1 MKFSALKEKFLN
13 KQFLTFGIIG
23 VINTA
28 VSILLYMF
36 FVGLHVQVG
45 IASFLGDTLSMV
57 GSYFMNIHFTY
68 KEKPTWKSA
77 LAFPLS
83 YLPGIIISAVI
94 VMIVVG
100 VFNGPEKWAKL
111 ISIPIYVP
119 INFLCMNVIVKKFGS
134 KEKSK

>member
-1 MKFSALKEKFLN
+1 MFAKLKEKFLN

-28 VSILLYMF
+28 VSILLYML
-36 FVGLHVQVG
+36 FVGMQVQVG

-57 GSYFMNIHFTY
+57 GSYFMNMYFTY
-68 KEKPTWKSA
+68 KEKPSWKSA

-83 YLPGIIISAVI
+83 YLPGIVISALI
-94 VMIVVG
+94 VMLVVG
-100 VFNGPEKWAKL
+100 VFHGPEKWAKL

-119 INFLCMNVIVKKFGS
+119 INFLCMNVIVKKFSS
-134 KEKSK
+134 KK